1 MACSYCGGTY
11 CAGACLQV
19 QIQGQAGQLGFQNP
33 GLVGAIGAGAGG
45 AGILQF
51 GSTYNPPTDY
61 GLNEFLGIIADKN
74 DTEACIAFIE
84 KQRQL
89 RDAQVKQLE
98 VIQQQHADNLE
109 KAEKE
114 FMSRCGKY
122 RPSIT
127 AELVARIKKMKA
139 FF

>member
-1 MACSYCGGTY
+1 MACSYCGQTY
-11 CAGACLQV
+11 CSGACLQA
-19 QIQGQAGQLGFQNP
+19 QGTAWQGQAGQLVLQ
-33 GLVGAIGAGAGG
+33 AGQGIAGG
-45 AGILQF
+45 GILQL
-51 GSTYNPPTDY
+51 GGYGVPPTDY
-61 GLNEFLGIIADKN
+61 ALNEFLGIIADRN

-89 RDAQVKQLE
+89 HDVQVKQLE
-98 VIQQQHADNLE
+98 AMQKQHAEALD

-114 FMSRCGKY
+114 FMDRCGKY

-127 AELVARIKKMKA
+127 SELMTRIKKMKA

>member
-1 MACSYCGGTY
+1 MACSYCGRTY
-11 CAGACLQV
+11 CTGNCLQV
-19 QIQGQAGQLGFQNP
+19 QGTAWQGQAGQLV
-33 GLVGAIGAGAGG
+33 LRAGQGIAGG
-45 AGILQF
+45 GGILQL
-51 GSTYNPPTDY
+51 GGYPASPPTDY
-61 GLNEFLGIIADKN
+61 GLTEFLDVIADKN

-89 RDAQVKQLE
+89 RDLQLKQLE
-98 VIQQQHADNLE
+98 AMQKQHAEAIE

-114 FMSRCGKY
+114 FMTRCGKY

-127 AELVARIKKMKA
+127 AELMTRIKKMKA